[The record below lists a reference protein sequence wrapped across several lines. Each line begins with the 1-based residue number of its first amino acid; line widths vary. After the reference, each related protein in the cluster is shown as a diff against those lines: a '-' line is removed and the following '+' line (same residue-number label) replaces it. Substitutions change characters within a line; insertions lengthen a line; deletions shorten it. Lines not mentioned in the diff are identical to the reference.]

1 VIPEDTTPEA
11 FAMQAR
17 LLGRLTSGERLEK
30 AMRFC
35 DEMRALCAVGVR
47 RRHPEYD
54 ADRVSEEVG
63 RIVLDVAPKFS

>member
-1 VIPEDTTPEA
+1 VIPLDTSPEA
-11 FAMQAR
+11 FAYQAR
-17 LLGRLTSGERLEK
+17 SVRRRSTAERLRD
-30 AMRFC
+30 ALAAC
-35 DEMRALCAVGVR
+35 DLMRALCAEGVR